1 LSSASPNGSHC
12 PVAATLDNVCVPHPL
27 LKENKKEFYMSKEF
41 MYSELS
47 HIIIGSAFKV
57 HTKLGSHLPEMCY
70 QHALAIHLSGLG
82 HAVSEQEVNSC
93 ASMRPLTLVHPWTSE
108 FKVHYN
114 DEYVGRFFTDIVVDR
129 KIILELKSDER
140 ITPNHESQLFT
151 YLRISGIHVGY
162 ILSRVGKRNLTLN
175 LSQNR
180 T

>member
-1 LSSASPNGSHC
+1 MSY
-12 PVAATLDNVCVPHPL
+12 
-27 LKENKKEFYMSKEF
+27 KEFYMSKEF

-57 HTKLGSHLPEMCY
+57 HTKLGSHLPEHCY

-82 HAVSEQEVNSC
+82 HAVSEQE
-93 ASMRPLTLVHPWTSE
+93 E

-162 ILSRVGKRNLTLN
+162 ILNFGRKSLAFKRLIL
-175 LSQNR
+175 
-180 T
+180 